1 MIADFKDLDVWKKA
15 MALTI
20 ETYRVTE
27 KLPNAERYGL
37 SDQMRRAAVSI
48 PSNIAEGHSRNS
60 NREFLRF
67 LSIAQGSKAELET
80 QVLLTQQLGMLS
92 LAQTERLCSLY
103 QEVGSMLHTIMQ
115 MIESGTWK

>member
-1 MIADFKDLDVWKKA
+1 MVADFKELEVWKKA

-20 ETYRVTE
+20 ETYRVTAM
-27 KLPNAERYGL
+27 LPHTERYGL

-60 NREFLRF
+60 NKEFLRF

-92 LAQTERLCSLY
+92 SEQIEKLGALY
-103 QEVGSMLHTIMQ
+103 REVGSMLHTIMR

>member
-1 MIADFKDLDVWKKA
+1 MVADFKELEVWKKA

-20 ETYRVTE
+20 ETYRVTSM
-27 KLPNAERYGL
+27 LPHTERYGL

-60 NREFLRF
+60 NKEFLRF

-92 LAQTERLCSLY
+92 SEQIEKLGALY
-103 QEVGSMLHTIMQ
+103 REVGSMLHTIMR